1 MFLLG
6 AVMSEQPI
14 RVLLIEDDPAGAR
27 LIREL
32 LVVEMGFAHS
42 PRFLLEHADRL
53 SVGLERLS
61 AGGIDVVLTDLVMPD
76 SLLGAETLIRLQSQ
90 APDLPIVVLTDLDD
104 EALGIAA
111 VRSGAQDYLI
121 KGQVTRPLLVRALR
135 YAIERKRTEEALRQR
150 NRALE
155 LLNRASQAFTSTLDL
170 DRVLA
175 IVLDEVRDILNVSA
189 VSIWLADE
197 TGGLVCRQSSGP
209 AAATVRGWRL
219 KPGEGIAGWVMS
231 HGQSLI
237 VPDTRLDPRY
247 CADVDQA
254 TGMSLR
260 SILSVPLRARRGVI
274 GVVQVVD
281 TTVGRFTLAD
291 LTIMEPLAATAANA
305 IENARLYE
313 EAQQEIARRG
323 RAEAALRE
331 QTDISPPP
339 ST

>member
-1 MFLLG
+1 
-6 AVMSEQPI
+6 MSEQPI
-14 RVLLIEDDPAGAR
+14 RVLLIEDDPSGTR

-32 LVVEMGFAHS
+32 LLADMGLAPS
-42 PRFLLEHADRL
+42 PRFLLEQADRL
-53 SVGLERLS
+53 SAGLERL
-61 AGGIDVVLTDLVMPD
+61 AADEVDVVLTNLSLPD
-76 SLLGAETLIRLQSQ
+76 SLLGADTLLQLQSH

-135 YAIERKRTEEALRQR
+135 YAIERKRSEEALRQH

-170 DRVLA
+170 DRVLT
-175 IVLDEVRDILNVSA
+175 IVLDEVRDILNISA

-209 AAATVRGWRL
+209 AAEIVRGWRL
-219 KPGEGIAGWVMS
+219 KPGEGIAGWVMN
-231 HGQSLI
+231 HGESLI
-237 VPDTRLDPRY
+237 IPDTQQDPRY
-247 CADVDQA
+247 CADADRA
-254 TGMSLR
+254 TGMRLR

-274 GVVQVVD
+274 GVVQAVD
-281 TTVGRFTLAD
+281 ATAGRFSAAD

-313 EAQQEIARRG
+313 EAQREIARRG

-331 QTDISPPP
+331 QAATSPPP